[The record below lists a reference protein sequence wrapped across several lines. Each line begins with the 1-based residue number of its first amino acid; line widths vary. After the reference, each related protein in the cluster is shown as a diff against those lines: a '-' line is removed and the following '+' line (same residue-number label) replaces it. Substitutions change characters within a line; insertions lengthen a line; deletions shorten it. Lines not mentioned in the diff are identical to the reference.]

1 MKKKIILA
9 LSLVLAL
16 TLTACGGAKNE
27 KANAGDKTAEAK
39 DTDNK
44 IVVGVSPTPHG
55 EIVEGLKDEFD
66 KAGLDVEIVNFDD
79 YIQPNLQL
87 EAGDLDANYFQ
98 HKPYLDS
105 FTEERNITNLD
116 VLGYVHIEP
125 MALYSEKYKSVDEIE
140 DGAEIII
147 PNDPSN
153 GARALILLEDAGLI
167 KLKDKT
173 NLNSTEKD
181 IAENPKNLKFTAM
194 DAPSIAQVYKDSG
207 GAVINSNF
215 AIGQGLDPTKDSIF
229 IESTDSPYANLVAIR
244 KEDAEKEKFK
254 KFIEV
259 LNSDASKKLIEEKF
273 EGAVIPALKNKWKR
287 LKRAS
292 FFIYIFYQKIFTVFS
307 KSFDNKIINFSQNRI
322 IIMNIRKL
330 RRKNM
335 DRNDKYENKNS
346 GMGKIIIIIAL
357 VFSLI
362 GGIIGSA
369 IIIYKLLPMGNSTT
383 SNEDNSKITISAKDN
398 ITVASAVAKKSMS
411 SVVGITTK
419 GVQQSF
425 FGQVEVQGVGSG
437 VIVDS
442 KGYILTN
449 AHVVKLNNK
458 VVEDVTVR
466 LNNEKDIQGKT
477 IWADENVDLAIVK
490 INTDEK
496 LNVASLGDSDKLSIG
511 DAAIAIGNPISLQFS
526 QTVTQGIISGLD
538 RYVGAVSG
546 GGYMTGLIQT
556 DASINGGN
564 SGGPLLNSEGEV
576 VGINTVKVQSAEGL
590 GFSIPINFI
599 KPIVK
604 QVIETGSYKEISMGM
619 LTMNL
624 NVATQVF
631 NGKTD
636 VENGIFV
643 YKVYEGSP
651 AAKAGLE
658 AGDIITKIGKD
669 EVKDNNALKSI
680 LYKYQEGD
688 SAELSYVRKGK
699 ENTTEVTFSD
709 YSIENDKEAQ
719 KDIKAQEE
727 EREKQYQQRQQEQQD
742 LFSRFRQ
749 EFENGF

>member
-1 MKKKIILA
+1 
-9 LSLVLAL
+9 
-16 TLTACGGAKNE
+16 
-27 KANAGDKTAEAK
+27 
-39 DTDNK
+39 
-44 IVVGVSPTPHG
+44 
-55 EIVEGLKDEFD
+55 
-66 KAGLDVEIVNFDD
+66 
-79 YIQPNLQL
+79 
-87 EAGDLDANYFQ
+87 
-98 HKPYLDS
+98 
-105 FTEERNITNLD
+105 
-116 VLGYVHIEP
+116 
-125 MALYSEKYKSVDEIE
+125 
-140 DGAEIII
+140 
-147 PNDPSN
+147 
-153 GARALILLEDAGLI
+153 
-167 KLKDKT
+167 
-173 NLNSTEKD
+173 
-181 IAENPKNLKFTAM
+181 
-194 DAPSIAQVYKDSG
+194 
-207 GAVINSNF
+207 
-215 AIGQGLDPTKDSIF
+215 
-229 IESTDSPYANLVAIR
+229 
-244 KEDAEKEKFK
+244 
-254 KFIEV
+254 
-259 LNSDASKKLIEEKF
+259 
-273 EGAVIPALKNKWKR
+273 
-287 LKRAS
+287 
-292 FFIYIFYQKIFTVFS
+292 
-307 KSFDNKIINFSQNRI
+307 
-322 IIMNIRKL
+322 
-330 RRKNM
+330 M

-477 IWADENVDLAIVK
+477 IWADEKVDLAIVK

>member
-1 MKKKIILA
+1 
-9 LSLVLAL
+9 
-16 TLTACGGAKNE
+16 
-27 KANAGDKTAEAK
+27 
-39 DTDNK
+39 
-44 IVVGVSPTPHG
+44 
-55 EIVEGLKDEFD
+55 
-66 KAGLDVEIVNFDD
+66 
-79 YIQPNLQL
+79 
-87 EAGDLDANYFQ
+87 
-98 HKPYLDS
+98 
-105 FTEERNITNLD
+105 
-116 VLGYVHIEP
+116 
-125 MALYSEKYKSVDEIE
+125 
-140 DGAEIII
+140 
-147 PNDPSN
+147 
-153 GARALILLEDAGLI
+153 
-167 KLKDKT
+167 
-173 NLNSTEKD
+173 
-181 IAENPKNLKFTAM
+181 
-194 DAPSIAQVYKDSG
+194 
-207 GAVINSNF
+207 
-215 AIGQGLDPTKDSIF
+215 
-229 IESTDSPYANLVAIR
+229 
-244 KEDAEKEKFK
+244 
-254 KFIEV
+254 
-259 LNSDASKKLIEEKF
+259 
-273 EGAVIPALKNKWKR
+273 
-287 LKRAS
+287 
-292 FFIYIFYQKIFTVFS
+292 
-307 KSFDNKIINFSQNRI
+307 
-322 IIMNIRKL
+322 
-330 RRKNM
+330 M
-335 DRNDKYENKNS
+335 DRKDKYENKNS

-599 KPIVK
+599 KPIIK

-688 SAELSYVRKGK
+688 KAEVSYVRNGK
-699 ENTTEVTFSD
+699 EASTEVTFSN

-727 EREKQYQQRQQEQQD
+727 EREKQYQQRQQEQED

>member
-1 MKKKIILA
+1 
-9 LSLVLAL
+9 
-16 TLTACGGAKNE
+16 
-27 KANAGDKTAEAK
+27 
-39 DTDNK
+39 
-44 IVVGVSPTPHG
+44 
-55 EIVEGLKDEFD
+55 
-66 KAGLDVEIVNFDD
+66 
-79 YIQPNLQL
+79 
-87 EAGDLDANYFQ
+87 
-98 HKPYLDS
+98 
-105 FTEERNITNLD
+105 
-116 VLGYVHIEP
+116 
-125 MALYSEKYKSVDEIE
+125 
-140 DGAEIII
+140 
-147 PNDPSN
+147 
-153 GARALILLEDAGLI
+153 
-167 KLKDKT
+167 
-173 NLNSTEKD
+173 
-181 IAENPKNLKFTAM
+181 
-194 DAPSIAQVYKDSG
+194 
-207 GAVINSNF
+207 
-215 AIGQGLDPTKDSIF
+215 
-229 IESTDSPYANLVAIR
+229 
-244 KEDAEKEKFK
+244 
-254 KFIEV
+254 
-259 LNSDASKKLIEEKF
+259 
-273 EGAVIPALKNKWKR
+273 
-287 LKRAS
+287 
-292 FFIYIFYQKIFTVFS
+292 
-307 KSFDNKIINFSQNRI
+307 
-322 IIMNIRKL
+322 
-330 RRKNM
+330 M

-369 IIIYKLLPMGNSTT
+369 ITTYKLLPMGNSTT

-727 EREKQYQQRQQEQQD
+727 ARTKEYQQRQQEQED

>member
-1 MKKKIILA
+1 
-9 LSLVLAL
+9 
-16 TLTACGGAKNE
+16 
-27 KANAGDKTAEAK
+27 
-39 DTDNK
+39 
-44 IVVGVSPTPHG
+44 
-55 EIVEGLKDEFD
+55 
-66 KAGLDVEIVNFDD
+66 
-79 YIQPNLQL
+79 
-87 EAGDLDANYFQ
+87 
-98 HKPYLDS
+98 
-105 FTEERNITNLD
+105 
-116 VLGYVHIEP
+116 
-125 MALYSEKYKSVDEIE
+125 
-140 DGAEIII
+140 
-147 PNDPSN
+147 
-153 GARALILLEDAGLI
+153 
-167 KLKDKT
+167 
-173 NLNSTEKD
+173 
-181 IAENPKNLKFTAM
+181 
-194 DAPSIAQVYKDSG
+194 
-207 GAVINSNF
+207 
-215 AIGQGLDPTKDSIF
+215 
-229 IESTDSPYANLVAIR
+229 
-244 KEDAEKEKFK
+244 
-254 KFIEV
+254 
-259 LNSDASKKLIEEKF
+259 
-273 EGAVIPALKNKWKR
+273 
-287 LKRAS
+287 
-292 FFIYIFYQKIFTVFS
+292 
-307 KSFDNKIINFSQNRI
+307 
-322 IIMNIRKL
+322 
-330 RRKNM
+330 M

-369 IIIYKLLPMGNSTT
+369 ITTYKLLPTGSSTT

-398 ITVASAVAKKSMS
+398 MTVASAVAKKSMS

-466 LNNEKDIQGKT
+466 LNNEKDIEGKT

-490 INTDEK
+490 INTKEK
-496 LNVASLGDSDKLSIG
+496 LNVASLGDSDALSIG

-604 QVIETGSYKEISMGM
+604 QVIETGDYKEISMGM

-688 SAELSYVRKGK
+688 KAEVSYVRNGK

>member
-1 MKKKIILA
+1 
-9 LSLVLAL
+9 
-16 TLTACGGAKNE
+16 
-27 KANAGDKTAEAK
+27 
-39 DTDNK
+39 
-44 IVVGVSPTPHG
+44 
-55 EIVEGLKDEFD
+55 
-66 KAGLDVEIVNFDD
+66 
-79 YIQPNLQL
+79 
-87 EAGDLDANYFQ
+87 
-98 HKPYLDS
+98 
-105 FTEERNITNLD
+105 
-116 VLGYVHIEP
+116 
-125 MALYSEKYKSVDEIE
+125 
-140 DGAEIII
+140 
-147 PNDPSN
+147 
-153 GARALILLEDAGLI
+153 
-167 KLKDKT
+167 
-173 NLNSTEKD
+173 
-181 IAENPKNLKFTAM
+181 
-194 DAPSIAQVYKDSG
+194 
-207 GAVINSNF
+207 
-215 AIGQGLDPTKDSIF
+215 
-229 IESTDSPYANLVAIR
+229 
-244 KEDAEKEKFK
+244 
-254 KFIEV
+254 
-259 LNSDASKKLIEEKF
+259 
-273 EGAVIPALKNKWKR
+273 
-287 LKRAS
+287 
-292 FFIYIFYQKIFTVFS
+292 
-307 KSFDNKIINFSQNRI
+307 
-322 IIMNIRKL
+322 
-330 RRKNM
+330 
-335 DRNDKYENKNS
+335 
-346 GMGKIIIIIAL
+346 
-357 VFSLI
+357 
-362 GGIIGSA
+362 
-369 IIIYKLLPMGNSTT
+369 MGNSTT

>member
-1 MKKKIILA
+1 M
-9 LSLVLAL
+9 
-16 TLTACGGAKNE
+16 
-27 KANAGDKTAEAK
+27 
-39 DTDNK
+39 DN
-44 IVVGVSPTPHG
+44 
-55 EIVEGLKDEFD
+55 
-66 KAGLDVEIVNFDD
+66 N
-79 YIQPNLQL
+79 
-87 EAGDLDANYFQ
+87 
-98 HKPYLDS
+98 
-105 FTEERNITNLD
+105 
-116 VLGYVHIEP
+116 
-125 MALYSEKYKSVDEIE
+125 
-140 DGAEIII
+140 
-147 PNDPSN
+147 
-153 GARALILLEDAGLI
+153 
-167 KLKDKT
+167 
-173 NLNSTEKD
+173 
-181 IAENPKNLKFTAM
+181 
-194 DAPSIAQVYKDSG
+194 
-207 GAVINSNF
+207 
-215 AIGQGLDPTKDSIF
+215 
-229 IESTDSPYANLVAIR
+229 R
-244 KEDAEKEKFK
+244 K
-254 KFIEV
+254 
-259 LNSDASKKLIEEKF
+259 
-273 EGAVIPALKNKWKR
+273 GKNK
-287 LKRAS
+287 
-292 FFIYIFYQKIFTVFS
+292 
-307 KSFDNKIINFSQNRI
+307 
-322 IIMNIRKL
+322 
-330 RRKNM
+330 
-335 DRNDKYENKNS
+335 
-346 GMGKIIIIIAL
+346 GMGKIIVIIAL

-369 IIIYKLLPMGNSTT
+369 ITTYKILPNVTSST
-383 SNEDNSKITISAKDN
+383 SNEGNSNITISAKDN
-398 ITVASAVAKKSMS
+398 VSVASAVAKKSMS

-437 VIVDS
+437 VIVDP

-490 INTDEK
+490 VNTNEK
-496 LNVASLGDSDKLSIG
+496 LNVATLGDSDKLSIG

-576 VGINTVKVQSAEGL
+576 IGINTVKVQSAEGL

-604 QVIETGSYKEISMGM
+604 QVIETGSYKEMSMGM

-624 NVATQVF
+624 NVAAQVF

-636 VENGIFV
+636 VEKGIFV

-651 AAKAGLE
+651 ASKAGLE

-669 EVKDNNALKSI
+669 EVSDNNALKSI

-688 SAELSYVRKGK
+688 SAEVSYVRKGK
-699 ENTTEVTFSD
+699 AQTTEVKFSD

-727 EREKQYQQRQQEQQD
+727 ARAKEYQQRQQEQQD
-742 LFSRFRQ
+742 LFNKFRQ

>member
-1 MKKKIILA
+1 
-9 LSLVLAL
+9 
-16 TLTACGGAKNE
+16 
-27 KANAGDKTAEAK
+27 
-39 DTDNK
+39 
-44 IVVGVSPTPHG
+44 
-55 EIVEGLKDEFD
+55 
-66 KAGLDVEIVNFDD
+66 
-79 YIQPNLQL
+79 
-87 EAGDLDANYFQ
+87 
-98 HKPYLDS
+98 
-105 FTEERNITNLD
+105 
-116 VLGYVHIEP
+116 
-125 MALYSEKYKSVDEIE
+125 
-140 DGAEIII
+140 
-147 PNDPSN
+147 
-153 GARALILLEDAGLI
+153 
-167 KLKDKT
+167 
-173 NLNSTEKD
+173 
-181 IAENPKNLKFTAM
+181 
-194 DAPSIAQVYKDSG
+194 
-207 GAVINSNF
+207 
-215 AIGQGLDPTKDSIF
+215 
-229 IESTDSPYANLVAIR
+229 
-244 KEDAEKEKFK
+244 
-254 KFIEV
+254 
-259 LNSDASKKLIEEKF
+259 
-273 EGAVIPALKNKWKR
+273 
-287 LKRAS
+287 
-292 FFIYIFYQKIFTVFS
+292 
-307 KSFDNKIINFSQNRI
+307 
-322 IIMNIRKL
+322 
-330 RRKNM
+330 M

-369 IIIYKLLPMGNSTT
+369 ITTYKLLPMGNSTT

-727 EREKQYQQRQQEQQD
+727 ARTKEYQQRQQEQQD

>member
-1 MKKKIILA
+1 
-9 LSLVLAL
+9 
-16 TLTACGGAKNE
+16 
-27 KANAGDKTAEAK
+27 
-39 DTDNK
+39 
-44 IVVGVSPTPHG
+44 
-55 EIVEGLKDEFD
+55 
-66 KAGLDVEIVNFDD
+66 
-79 YIQPNLQL
+79 
-87 EAGDLDANYFQ
+87 
-98 HKPYLDS
+98 
-105 FTEERNITNLD
+105 
-116 VLGYVHIEP
+116 
-125 MALYSEKYKSVDEIE
+125 
-140 DGAEIII
+140 
-147 PNDPSN
+147 
-153 GARALILLEDAGLI
+153 
-167 KLKDKT
+167 
-173 NLNSTEKD
+173 
-181 IAENPKNLKFTAM
+181 
-194 DAPSIAQVYKDSG
+194 
-207 GAVINSNF
+207 
-215 AIGQGLDPTKDSIF
+215 
-229 IESTDSPYANLVAIR
+229 
-244 KEDAEKEKFK
+244 
-254 KFIEV
+254 
-259 LNSDASKKLIEEKF
+259 
-273 EGAVIPALKNKWKR
+273 
-287 LKRAS
+287 
-292 FFIYIFYQKIFTVFS
+292 
-307 KSFDNKIINFSQNRI
+307 
-322 IIMNIRKL
+322 
-330 RRKNM
+330 M
-335 DRNDKYENKNS
+335 DRKDKYENKNS

-369 IIIYKLLPMGNSTT
+369 ITTYKLLPMGNSTT

-669 EVKDNNALKSI
+669 EVKDNDALKSI

-688 SAELSYVRKGK
+688 STELSYVRKGK
-699 ENTTEVTFSD
+699 ENTTEVTFSN

>member
-1 MKKKIILA
+1 
-9 LSLVLAL
+9 
-16 TLTACGGAKNE
+16 
-27 KANAGDKTAEAK
+27 
-39 DTDNK
+39 
-44 IVVGVSPTPHG
+44 
-55 EIVEGLKDEFD
+55 
-66 KAGLDVEIVNFDD
+66 
-79 YIQPNLQL
+79 
-87 EAGDLDANYFQ
+87 
-98 HKPYLDS
+98 
-105 FTEERNITNLD
+105 
-116 VLGYVHIEP
+116 
-125 MALYSEKYKSVDEIE
+125 
-140 DGAEIII
+140 
-147 PNDPSN
+147 
-153 GARALILLEDAGLI
+153 
-167 KLKDKT
+167 
-173 NLNSTEKD
+173 
-181 IAENPKNLKFTAM
+181 
-194 DAPSIAQVYKDSG
+194 
-207 GAVINSNF
+207 
-215 AIGQGLDPTKDSIF
+215 
-229 IESTDSPYANLVAIR
+229 
-244 KEDAEKEKFK
+244 
-254 KFIEV
+254 
-259 LNSDASKKLIEEKF
+259 
-273 EGAVIPALKNKWKR
+273 
-287 LKRAS
+287 
-292 FFIYIFYQKIFTVFS
+292 
-307 KSFDNKIINFSQNRI
+307 
-322 IIMNIRKL
+322 
-330 RRKNM
+330 M

>member
-1 MKKKIILA
+1 M
-9 LSLVLAL
+9 
-16 TLTACGGAKNE
+16 
-27 KANAGDKTAEAK
+27 
-39 DTDNK
+39 DN
-44 IVVGVSPTPHG
+44 
-55 EIVEGLKDEFD
+55 
-66 KAGLDVEIVNFDD
+66 
-79 YIQPNLQL
+79 
-87 EAGDLDANYFQ
+87 
-98 HKPYLDS
+98 
-105 FTEERNITNLD
+105 
-116 VLGYVHIEP
+116 
-125 MALYSEKYKSVDEIE
+125 
-140 DGAEIII
+140 
-147 PNDPSN
+147 
-153 GARALILLEDAGLI
+153 
-167 KLKDKT
+167 
-173 NLNSTEKD
+173 
-181 IAENPKNLKFTAM
+181 
-194 DAPSIAQVYKDSG
+194 
-207 GAVINSNF
+207 
-215 AIGQGLDPTKDSIF
+215 
-229 IESTDSPYANLVAIR
+229 
-244 KEDAEKEKFK
+244 
-254 KFIEV
+254 
-259 LNSDASKKLIEEKF
+259 
-273 EGAVIPALKNKWKR
+273 
-287 LKRAS
+287 
-292 FFIYIFYQKIFTVFS
+292 
-307 KSFDNKIINFSQNRI
+307 NR
-322 IIMNIRKL
+322 R
-330 RRKNM
+330 
-335 DRNDKYENKNS
+335 ENKNS
-346 GMGKIIIIIAL
+346 GRGKIIVVIAL

-369 IIIYKLLPMGNSTT
+369 IITYKLMPQESSRT
-383 SNEDNSKITISAKDN
+383 SNEDNSNITISAKDN
-398 ITVASAVAKKSMS
+398 MSVASAVAKKSMS

-437 VIVDS
+437 VIVDP

-466 LNNEKDIQGKT
+466 LNNEKDIEGKT

-490 INTDEK
+490 INTKEK
-496 LNVASLGDSDKLSIG
+496 LNVATLGDSDALSIG

-564 SGGPLLNSEGEV
+564 SGGPLLNAEGEV
-576 VGINTVKVQSAEGL
+576 IGINTVKVQSAEGL

-688 SAELSYVRKGK
+688 KAEVSYVRNGK
-699 ENTTEVTFSD
+699 EASTEVTFSN

-727 EREKQYQQRQQEQQD
+727 ARTKEYQQRQQEQED